1 MKKILVIIV
10 ALLGCLGVKAQS
22 SHIYEP
28 VISLPSPEDIDPNAF
43 YVLGYKEGSSYYLH
57 ASGTGIGE
65 MQLAKDPN
73 FPIKYKLSYSGQDC
87 NAQTINLDGSL
98 LLCIDEGTVNLGG
111 YNPSMTSY
119 YSLVISDGNISSSA
133 ASGYTVYHD
142 GNIIKSHT
150 GLSEGNLRFFKYKQQ
165 NNSEIWY
172 RSTDGQKVD
181 PHDTDVFGATIQ
193 SNVYYPDA
201 NTGIITFESEVT
213 SIGELAFWGCSNLA
227 SATIPN
233 SVTSIGEGAF
243 WNCSNLTYV
252 TIPNSVTSIGESAF
266 WNCSNLTY
274 VTIPNSVTSIGGDA
288 FRGCSNLTHVTI
300 PNSVTS
306 IGEGAFCDCQSL
318 TRVEFQGS
326 ACQNAIGN
334 DAFLFV
340 GSQSNL
346 IDLILPD
353 TWEDKNLPIDDHTAW
368 YGGYFNCARYYRP
381 AALASITEA
390 MDEYAE
396 TAFIQELVAAEI
408 ANINNATDAATI
420 TANLETAL
428 IKLAAA
434 IASYEIGLNT
444 AFGEMGT
451 ECDDCP
457 AVDVKKGTKTI
468 RLYNPDKVEFIKIEE

>member
-1 MKKILVIIV
+1 M
-10 ALLGCLGVKAQS
+10 
-22 SHIYEP
+22 
-28 VISLPSPEDIDPNAF
+28 
-43 YVLGYKEGSSYYLH
+43 
-57 ASGTGIGE
+57 
-65 MQLAKDPN
+65 
-73 FPIKYKLSYSGQDC
+73 
-87 NAQTINLDGSL
+87 
-98 LLCIDEGTVNLGG
+98 
-111 YNPSMTSY
+111 
-119 YSLVISDGNISSSA
+119 
-133 ASGYTVYHD
+133 
-142 GNIIKSHT
+142 
-150 GLSEGNLRFFKYKQQ
+150 
-165 NNSEIWY
+165 
-172 RSTDGQKVD
+172 
-181 PHDTDVFGATIQ
+181 
-193 SNVYYPDA
+193 
-201 NTGIITFESEVT
+201 
-213 SIGELAFWGCSNLA
+213 
-227 SATIPN
+227 
-233 SVTSIGEGAF
+233 
-243 WNCSNLTYV
+243 
-252 TIPNSVTSIGESAF
+252 
-266 WNCSNLTY
+266 
-274 VTIPNSVTSIGGDA
+274 TSIGGDA
-288 FRGCSNLTHVTI
+288 FRGCSNLTYVTI

-334 DAFLFV
+334 NAFLSV

-353 TWEDKNLPIDDHTAW
+353 TWEDKYLPIDDHIAW

-434 IASYEIGLNT
+434 IDSYEIGLNT